1 MDVPVMDLFM
11 LGVQITVIG
20 LTVVFIALA
29 LLAWILSYF
38 DNIDAWITNR
48 KTKTQAQPTEAV
60 AEKSVDQG
68 ISPEIIAAISAA
80 VAVAIGGKAKIKHV
94 RYRRQMADPTWQTQ
108 GRATIMASHTISRPK
123 NQ

>member
-1 MDVPVMDLFM
+1 MDVFIF
-11 LGVQITVIG
+11 GIEITVVG

-38 DNIDAWITNR
+38 DRIDNWVTNHR
-48 KTKTQAQPTEAV
+48 SKSQDAMVESA
-60 AEKSVDQG
+60 AEKPVDEG

-80 VAVAIGGKAKIKHV
+80 VAVAIGSKVKIKHV
-94 RYRRQMADPTWQTQ
+94 RYRRQTANPTWQTQ
-108 GRATIMASHTISRPK
+108 GRATIMASHTINRPK